1 MPTRKIAVLGSTGSI
16 GTQMLDVIARD
27 PESYE
32 VVALAAGSNTELLL
46 KQAHQ
51 FRPGVV
57 SVGSEEAADKLR
69 GLLPAG
75 TKLLVGEEGL
85 SESAA
90 GSGADYVV
98 CALVGALG
106 LRSTLAAIDAGAA
119 IGLANKET
127 LVTAG
132 HIVTKR
138 AADKG
143 VPLLPID
150 SEHSAIFQCLNGED
164 DKAIKRLLI
173 TASGGS
179 FRDRSRDELVGVTV
193 EDALK
198 HPNWS
203 MGAKIT
209 IDSATMV
216 NKGLEVIEAHWL
228 FGLPYDQ
235 IDVIL
240 HPESIV
246 HSMVEFTDTSVIAQL
261 GNPDMR
267 VPIQYALTYPQR
279 RPSPASPLDL
289 VKAGTLHFREMDFA
303 RYPCLRMAYEA
314 GRAGGT
320 ATTAFNA
327 ANEAAVARFLRG
339 EISFLAIE
347 EIIERVLD
355 KHGAAA
361 VALPDL
367 ETILETDA
375 WARRE
380 ASVLK

>member
-1 MPTRKIAVLGSTGSI
+1 MKTIAVLGSTGSI
-16 GTQMLDVIARD
+16 GTQTLDVISREPD
-27 PESYE
+27 SYE
-32 VVALAAGSNTELLL
+32 VVGLAAGNNLELLL
-46 KQAHQ
+46 QQTIA
-51 FRPGVV
+51 FRPKLV
-57 SVGSEEAADKLR
+57 SVGTKEAAEKLR
-69 GLLPAG
+69 EQVPAG
-75 TKLLVGEEGL
+75 VRVVYGEEGL
-85 SESAA
+85 IEVAA
-90 GSGADYVV
+90 GTGADYVV
-98 CALVGALG
+98 CALIGSIG
-106 LRSTLAAIDAGAA
+106 LRSTLAAIDAGAN

-132 HIVTKR
+132 HIVMQR
-138 AADKG
+138 AKAKG
-143 VPLLPID
+143 VALLPID
-150 SEHSAIFQCLNGED
+150 SEHSAIYQCLNGED
-164 DKAIKRLLI
+164 TKAIKRLVI

-179 FRDRSRDELVGVTV
+179 FRDRTRDQLQGVTV

-246 HSMVEFTDTSVIAQL
+246 HSMVEFVDTSVMAQL

-267 VPIQYALTYPQR
+267 VPIQYALTYPER

-289 VKAGTLHFREMDFA
+289 LKAGTLHFRDMDYERF
-303 RYPCLRMAYEA
+303 PCLRMAFEA

-320 ATTAFNA
+320 APTVFNA
-327 ANEAAVARFLRG
+327 ANEIAVARFLKG
-339 EISFLAIE
+339 EIPFLAIE
-347 EIIERVLD
+347 DIISEALA
-355 KHGAAA
+355 KHDVIAS
-361 VALPDL
+361 PDL
-367 ETILETDA
+367 ATILEADA
-375 WARRE
+375 QARRE
-380 ASVLK
+380 ALFR